1 MKSPLFS
8 ATGLRSLF
16 APVFFAAL
24 LAVSIFVCPD
34 VRAEDAKG
42 SSLEEAL
49 GLPTPDDTPPAE
61 TPAAAAAPAPA
72 AVTPSPAAAPVPAP
86 APSAAA
92 AAPSA
97 EPAPKAEA
105 APAVDQDVSELLKK
119 IEGDSA
125 ARPDENAEKADPA
138 SDVAAPDVVSEVDD
152 ETKPAAEGLKRPEPE
167 AMEVG
172 TVPAMPVEETADE
185 NLFFDSE
192 SLVPHGEM
200 RGSAPRKVDPQLEPA
215 SKLIVVRKNY
225 EGGTVE
231 AQLVSAQRAL
241 QLRRYD
247 SALRIYNALYK
258 TNKRDPN
265 VLLGRAVALQK
276 LGENDDAIHAYEELL
291 EVKPDNMEA
300 NINMLG
306 LIGQHYPAV
315 AIERLKVLADKN
327 PDDVRVMAQ
336 MAVIQAELGQYDDAL
351 SSLGVAASLDQN
363 NASHF
368 YNMAVIADR
377 AGKKTDAVT
386 YYEKALEV
394 DTIYGGGASIPRDS
408 VYERLAQIR

>member
-1 MKSPLFS
+1 MKSLLFS
-8 ATGLRSLF
+8 VQGFRQ
-16 APVFFAAL
+16 FFTPAL
-24 LAVSIFVCPD
+24 VAGILAVFIFVCPT

-42 SSLEEAL
+42 SSLEQAL
-49 GLPTPDDTPPAE
+49 GLTPAPDDTPPAE
-61 TPAAAAAPAPA
+61 VPV
-72 AVTPSPAAAPVPAP
+72 AVPVPSPAPS
-86 APSAAA
+86 SAAA
-92 AAPSA
+92 SPA
-97 EPAPKAEA
+97 EPAPTGGA
-105 APAVDQDVSELLKK
+105 APAVDEDVSELLKK
-119 IEGDSA
+119 IEGDGA
-125 ARPDENAEKADPA
+125 ARPSDSTEKAAMESVPGEA
-138 SDVAAPDVVSEVDD
+138 ALNGATEVSDESKPD
-152 ETKPAAEGLKRPEPE
+152 AGGLQRPEPE

-172 TVPAMPVEETADE
+172 SVPAMPVEESADE

-192 SLVPHGEM
+192 SLVPRGEM
-200 RGSAPRKVDPQLEPA
+200 RGGAPRKVDPQLEPA

-247 SALRIYNALYK
+247 SALRLYNTLYK

-276 LGENDDAIHAYEELL
+276 LGENDEAIHAYEELM

-315 AIERLKVLADKN
+315 AVERLKVLADKN

-351 SSLGVAASLDQN
+351 SSLGVAASMDQN

-394 DTIYGGGASIPRDS
+394 DTVYGGGISIPRDS